1 MNSGRGGRHDAG
13 IAAGEGGAAGTGAA
27 RIDILLAVLV
37 ALVAAGF
44 AGVMLANYYVNPDP
58 LWRDFYHDRNGH
70 FSFGLNLALALRD
83 LDPIA
88 FFDHLEKAKVWPPVH
103 GLVLA
108 AVMLVGGVDY
118 RLGIVPSLIGWST
131 TIVCCWLIARQAFRD
146 RLLGIFAG
154 CIAVTFAL
162 ASPTFRRL
170 GADVMLEGLGAGLSA
185 LAVWAYIA
193 ACRSND
199 SAAAWRLLAI
209 VLTLLFFEKGNYY
222 LLIAAPLALAA
233 FSEQPRYWIDEVRGL
248 LRRVSVT
255 SLAGKAVRDP
265 LLLAAAA
272 IVGVVIYLYWR
283 GSGAVV
289 VFGRSLSLYPPHN
302 LVTVAYA
309 LLFVRAA
316 LAWRTHRAAI
326 RPGLGVAGRALF
338 YWHVVPLLV
347 SFLLPRRLPV
357 LLWYVGPTNFPDP
370 KGGLDLTHAL
380 QIYGPAL
387 FEGFHV
393 ALWTAACAVVFF
405 VAGAIQLRRLEP
417 AVRSVFAVALFAA
430 VAVLIHPHH
439 QPRFISTAIFALWAG
454 AGIGAALLLE
464 RIGAGRIVR
473 TAIAAVVVA
482 ALAVGSARQ
491 PLSARASDFVIQS
504 RAEPSDVGLVRPWLA
519 TVETRRPIMVATTF
533 GSSTLFE
540 WVIQNDCRCRRRV
553 LPSWIL
559 DLPTREAVRAAMAA
573 RVAAT
578 DAEYLVVIDAPAS
591 RYRLASMGWSYE
603 KMAGILD
610 AMAAQDRFERIAD
623 FPLPQHGGEAVI
635 WRRR

>member
-1 MNSGRGGRHDAG
+1 V
-13 IAAGEGGAAGTGAA
+13 AGTSAA
-27 RIDILLAVLV
+27 RIDIVLAVLV

-44 AGVMLANYYVNPDP
+44 AGVMLADYYANPDP
-58 LWRDFYHDRNGH
+58 LWREFYHDRNGH

-108 AVMLVGGVDY
+108 AVLLVGGVDY

-131 TIVCCWLIARQAFRD
+131 TIVFCWLIARQAFHD

-154 CIAVTFAL
+154 CVAITFAL

-185 LAVWAYIA
+185 FAVWAYIA
-193 ACRSND
+193 ARRSND
-199 SAAAWRLLAI
+199 SAAAWRVLAI
-209 VLTLLFFEKGNYY
+209 VLTVLFFEKSNYY
-222 LLIAAPLALAA
+222 FLIAAPLALAA
-233 FSEQPRYWIDEVRGL
+233 FCERPRFWIDEARGL
-248 LRRVSVT
+248 LRRASVP

-272 IVGVVIYLYWR
+272 VIGVVIYLHWR
-283 GSGAVV
+283 GPGAVV

-316 LAWRTHRAAI
+316 MAWREHRAAI
-326 RPGLGVAGRALF
+326 MPGLGVAGRELF

-347 SFLLPRRLPV
+347 SFLLPRRLAV
-357 LLWYVGPTNFPDP
+357 LLWYVGPVHYQDAQ
-370 KGGLDLTHAL
+370 GGYDLAHAL
-380 QIYGPAL
+380 QTYGPA
-387 FEGFHV
+387 FREGFHV
-393 ALWTAACAVVFF
+393 APWAALFAVALFA
-405 VAGAIQLRRLEP
+405 AGAIQLRRLEP
-417 AVRSVFAVALFAA
+417 AVRSVFV
-430 VAVLIHPHH
+430 VAVLALTVVFVHPQH
-439 QPRFISTAIFALWAG
+439 QARFLTTPLFALWAG

-464 RIGAGRIVR
+464 RIGASRIAR
-473 TAIAAVVVA
+473 AAIAAVVVV
-482 ALAVGSARQ
+482 ALAVGSTVQ
-491 PLSARASDFVIQS
+491 PLSARAAAFAIQA
-504 RAEPSDVGLVRPWLA
+504 RAGPSDVDMVRPWLA

-540 WVIQNDCRCRRRV
+540 WVIQSDCRCRRRV

-559 DLPTREAVRAAMAA
+559 GLPSREAVRAAMAE

-591 RYRLASMGWSYE
+591 RYQLARMGWSY
-603 KMAGILD
+603 KNMAGILD
-610 AMAAQDRFERIAD
+610 AMAAQDRFARVAD
-623 FPLPQHGGEAVI
+623 FPLPQHGGEAVV